1 MIESSNLTNARIIEY
16 LNEGKR
22 FDLRKQDEY
31 RDINIEIGIS
41 NKAEGSAKVKIGK
54 TEVWVGVKMEVTELY
69 PDSPDKG
76 NLMVTAELLPLS
88 HGKYE
93 YGPPKFDA
101 IEIGRLVDRGI
112 RESKFIDFEK
122 LCITKCE
129 KVWGVIIDIY
139 SINDDGNLLDAAF
152 IGALAALKSTKM
164 PFYDKKE
171 EKIDYEKEAKN
182 KLPLTKNIPMN
193 FGIYKIGDK
202 IILDPCYE
210 EEEASDGNLTL
221 AVIPDNPIKICSMQK
236 GGTIELTQKKFAE
249 MLDMIEKK
257 HKTFFS
263 EIIDKIDESIKKHNK

>member
-1 MIESSNLTNARIIEY
+1 MIESSNLTSERIKEY
-16 LNEGKR
+16 LAEGKR
-22 FDLRKQDEY
+22 FDGRKQDEF
-31 RDINIEIGIS
+31 RDIDIELKIS

-54 TEVWVGVKMEVTELY
+54 TEVWVGVKMEITEPY

-76 NLMVTAELLPLS
+76 NLMVTTELLPLS
-88 HGKYE
+88 HRKYE

-122 LCITKCE
+122 LCITKGE

-152 IGALAALKSTKM
+152 IGALAALKSAKM

-171 EKIDYEKEAKN
+171 EKIDYEKEAKD
-182 KLPLTKNIPMN
+182 KLPLTKNIPLN

-202 IILDPCYE
+202 IILDPSYE

-221 AVIPDNPIKICSMQK
+221 AFVPDNPVKICSMQK
-236 GGTIELTQKKFAE
+236 SGTIALTQKKFAE
-249 MLDMIEKK
+249 ILEMTEKK
-257 HKTFFS
+257 YKSFFP
-263 EIIDKIDESIKKHNK
+263 EIMDKIDEAIKANK